1 MKIKIQWI
9 VSLAFLLGLWSV
21 SAQQKTVQGTVT
33 DQSGQPLPGVNI
45 LVDGTTNGTQT
56 DFDGNY
62 MISAQEGQT
71 LIFTYIGQ
79 RTVRRTIEVGNTIDV
94 QMQEDAQ
101 ALEEVIV
108 TGQGSG
114 IARRK
119 LSTTVD
125 VLDAEEIDRIPANQI
140 DQLLQSTAP
149 SAQIRLSSG
158 QPGTASI
165 IRTRG
170 P

>member
-1 MKIKIQWI
+1 MKFKIHWI
-9 VSLAFLLGLWSV
+9 VSMALLLGLGSM
-21 SAQQKTVQGTVT
+21 SAQQKTISGTVT
-33 DQSGQPLPGVNI
+33 DHSGQPLPGVNI
-45 LVDGTTNGTQT
+45 LVEDTTNGTQT
-56 DFDGNY
+56 DFDG
-62 MISAQEGQT
+62 IFTIIAEEGQH
-71 LIFTYIGQ
+71 LIFTYLGQ
-79 RTVRRTIEVGNTIDV
+79 RTVRRTVGAENTMDV
-94 QMQEDAQ
+94 QMEEDAQ

-158 QPGTASI
+158 QPGT
-165 IRTRG
+165 
-170 P
+170 